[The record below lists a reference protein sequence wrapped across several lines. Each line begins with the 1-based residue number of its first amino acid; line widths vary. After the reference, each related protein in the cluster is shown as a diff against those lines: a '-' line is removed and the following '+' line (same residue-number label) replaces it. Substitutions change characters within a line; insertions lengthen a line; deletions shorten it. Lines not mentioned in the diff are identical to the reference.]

1 MSLTSTQRQQITAN
15 CRHDSWQRVSPL
27 LNALHLPAGA
37 GPQVVADWL
46 LQARPTVRTEAQ
58 RVLLALQR
66 HRWAVEG
73 VPPTG
78 LPGAAAG
85 ASAGARSGL
94 LLKVGQAAGQTIWWL
109 RFATQPALQVQAIER
124 FTEGAGAGR

>member
-1 MSLTSTQRQQITAN
+1 MTLTATQRQQITAN
-15 CRHDSWQRVSPL
+15 CRPDSWQRLSPL
-27 LNALHLPAGA
+27 LNALHLPGGA

-78 LPGAAAG
+78 LPGAATG
-85 ASAGARSGL
+85 ASAGARAGL
-94 LLKVGQAAGQTIWWL
+94 LLKAGQTTWWL

-124 FTEGAGAGR
+124 FTEGAGGAR